1 MATTIVPIATSLLG
15 ALGPLVGDVASDLLS
30 ALQKH
35 IPQGDTAIAH
45 VVAALKAFLGSLA
58 GAGAIQQTPPTDA
71 QLQAIVD
78 GVLATLKA
86 DGLIPAS
93 PAPTP
98 NIPAPGRVPA
108 GGSAAALLQWLLD
121 NKRVS

>member
-15 ALGPLVGDVASDLLS
+15 ALGPLVGDVASDLLTD
-30 ALQKH
+30 LQKH

-58 GAGAIQQTPPTDA
+58 GAGAIQQAPPTDA
-71 QLQAIVD
+71 QLQAMVD

-86 DGLIPAS
+86 DGAIPAN

-98 NIPAPGRVPA
+98 NIPAPA
-108 GGSAAALLQWLLD
+108 GPDDGSAAALLQWLLD